1 MKKFFTI
8 AAAMMVS
15 LTMMAGDVFYALE
28 NMSVSGT
35 TYTSADFSG
44 EKAKNNN
51 VYVELPAAS
60 VNGLICFVGQSDKTD
75 RFLYIYGEA
84 GTVKDETRP
93 MTMLAAGDTIAYTA
107 ADIITV
113 SEKPYLRFS
122 TTDDFKFTKFIYT
135 VEGIAPVTNPVSS
148 VTISGPVECFV
159 NQSITLKATFDVTPD
174 TIWWTDKF
182 GVSLNCNSA
191 NLTFTPET
199 EGSFTFVAWGQNQ
212 YNTQPAA
219 SDIHTVGVT
228 VKPAAVACTN
238 LIPAASGDAL
248 NVGDEVALNAM
259 SEGGK
264 IFVAGMKTAGSSIAY
279 NAAGLQLGGGGAD
292 SIRVELN
299 NYIQEGTEITL
310 NMVSGGT
317 SARGLN
323 ICAIDKSKLYEAKW
337 TPAANG
343 EENSITYTVPAGSKL
358 IGANK
363 FLLQRNNTVYLASV
377 EVANCGEPVE
387 GAEVSTDPV
396 LAVSPASIDL
406 NVTAATPAPSA
417 TVAFSG
423 KNLAS
428 GTYNL
433 TLPNLAG
440 LTVSPTSVTVG
451 EDGKLNAEVTIS
463 YTSNVEVAAANTTIS
478 LTIGELSK
486 EVTINYSAV
495 LAKNYASS
503 VNIEGWI
510 VAHGVQNAD
519 KDHVGAAFTAVLDA
533 ANIEYGDINALDSL
547 SDKNNSR
554 NEAYLGLKMKKTGA
568 YMACWIQAG
577 QTLSIKFGNVGGDVK
592 VSVNGGAAQTLP
604 KAQLANPLVYP
615 AGADAYLKFETTSNS
630 TVVVKQIMIDEPIA
644 DVMYPITYNIGE
656 GGTVTGWTVAFPGE
670 EVVMNI
676 TSDEGNALTS
686 LTYNGVE
693 MVQPGPGQPI
703 SFVMPAEAVEVAA
716 SFGDIATAID
726 NNEAEVKAVKR
737 IVNGQLLIEKNG
749 ILYNAQGVQIR

>member
-337 TPAANG
+337 TPAASG

-423 KNLAS
+423 KNLVP

-433 TLPNLAG
+433 TLPNVAG

-451 EDGKLNAEVTIS
+451 DNGKLSAEVTVS
-463 YTSNVEVAAANTTIS
+463 YTSAVEVAANSAAIS
-478 LTIGELSK
+478 LTIDTLTQSAT
-486 EVTINYSAV
+486 VNYSAV
-495 LAKNYASS
+495 LAKNYMNSL
-503 VNIEGWI
+503 NIEGLVVAQGTNANI
-510 VAHGVQNAD
+510 VMALAS
-519 KDHVGAAFTAVLDA
+519 
-533 ANIEYGDINALDSL
+533 ANIEAENINGLDSL
-547 SDKNNSR
+547 NNSKGAAR
-554 NEAYLGLKMKKTGA
+554 NEAYLGMKFKSAGA
-568 YMACWIQAG
+568 YIAG
-577 QTLSIKFGNVGGDVK
+577 WVEAGKTIRVKFGNLPAAIKVTLNGVAAADHTAGVYEFTAEADTYVK
-592 VSVNGGAAQTLP
+592 
-604 KAQLANPLVYP
+604 LA
-615 AGADAYLKFETTSNS
+615 TSASS
-630 TVVVKQIMIDEPIA
+630 TVVIKQIMIDEPIA
-644 DVMYPITYNIGE
+644 NVMYPITYSIGE
-656 GGTVTGWTVAFPGE
+656 GGTVSGWTVAFPGE
-670 EVVMNI
+670 EVVMDI
-676 TSDEGNALTS
+676 TSNEGFALNS
-686 LTYNGVE
+686 LTYNGTA

-716 SFGDIATAID
+716 SFGDITTAID

-749 ILYNAQGVQIR
+749 VLYNAQGAQVR

>member
-182 GVSLNCNSA
+182 GASLNCNSA

-299 NYIQEGTEITL
+299 NHIQEGTEITL

-396 LAVSPASIDL
+396 LAVNPASIDL

-417 TVAFSG
+417 TVSFSG

-486 EVTINYSAV
+486 EVTVNYSAV
-495 LAKNYASS
+495 LAKNYMNSL
-503 VNIEGWI
+503 NIEGLVVAQGTNANI
-510 VAHGVQNAD
+510 VMALAS
-519 KDHVGAAFTAVLDA
+519 
-533 ANIEYGDINALDSL
+533 ANIEAENINGLDSL
-547 SDKNNSR
+547 NNSKGAAR
-554 NEAYLGLKMKKTGA
+554 NEAYLGMKFKSAGA
-568 YMACWIQAG
+568 YIAG
-577 QTLSIKFGNVGGDVK
+577 WVEAGKTIRVKFGNLPAAIKVTLNGVAAADHTAGVYEFTAEADTYVK
-592 VSVNGGAAQTLP
+592 
-604 KAQLANPLVYP
+604 LA
-615 AGADAYLKFETTSNS
+615 TSASS
-630 TVVVKQIMIDEPIA
+630 TVVIKQIMIDEPIA
-644 DVMYPITYNIGE
+644 NVMYPITYSIGE
-656 GGTVTGWTVAFPGE
+656 GGTVSGWTVAFPGE
-670 EVVMNI
+670 EVVMDI